1 MPRGETQLE
10 RLAFRWCAVAVVA
23 GVALA
28 LFDVHHTSGA
38 EGLRQV
44 GVHAATSLLVVGKF
58 IVFAGLQDD
67 ALSPRVLAIMVWLI
81 DLCFAVCLA
90 SGLESLERAPVLGRW
105 LRRARR
111 RAVEVIARYPGLER
125 MAFLGV
131 VAFVMLPLA
140 ATGAISGSFAARML
154 GLTRIAG
161 VLAIAIGSAIT
172 AAAFALLATFL
183 GERGEELVRSP
194 VLVGTTVFVLVILG
208 RWAWV
213 RIVGRLR

>member
-10 RLAFRWCAVAVVA
+10 RLVFRWCAVAVVG
-23 GVALA
+23 GVALG
-28 LFDVHHTSGA
+28 LFEVHRTAGS
-38 EGLRQV
+38 EGLREI

-58 IVFAGLQDD
+58 IIFAGLHDE

-81 DLCFAVCLA
+81 DLCFAVVLA

-140 ATGAISGSFAARML
+140 ATGAITGSFAARLL

-183 GERGEELVRSP
+183 GERGEDLVRSP
-194 VLVGTTVFVLVILG
+194 VLVGGTVFVLVIVG